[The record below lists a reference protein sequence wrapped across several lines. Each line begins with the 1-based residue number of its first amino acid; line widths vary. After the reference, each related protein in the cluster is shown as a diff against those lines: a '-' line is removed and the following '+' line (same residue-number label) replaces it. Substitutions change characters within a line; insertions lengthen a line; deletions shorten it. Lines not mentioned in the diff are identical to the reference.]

1 MLPLIP
7 LILGLAPQVARW
19 IGGDPASDVTTRA
32 IDIVRTAVGSDDPET
47 VKEALAR
54 DPAMAAQLQIS
65 LAQLAAD
72 RERAAQQAELD
83 KLRAHLEDVKD
94 ARGQTVALAK
104 TKSSA
109 VWGAPVVSL
118 VIVGAFVTLCF
129 VILNKS
135 IPEGS
140 DAIANVLMG
149 SMAAMATQV
158 ANYWLGSSVGSADKT
173 AALANSMPI
182 PAK

>member
-1 MLPLIP
+1 MLALIP

-19 IGGDPASDVTTRA
+19 IGGDPASDVTSQA
-32 IDIVRTAVGSDDPET
+32 INLVRSAVGSDDPET

-54 DPAMAAQLQIS
+54 DPAMAAQLQIQ
-65 LAQLAAD
+65 LAQLAAE

-83 KLRAHLEDVKD
+83 KLRAHLDDAKD
-94 ARGQTVALAK
+94 ARGQTVSLAK
-104 TKSSA
+104 AKSGVA
-109 VWGAPVVSL
+109 WGAPVVSL
-118 VIVGAFVTLCF
+118 VIVGSFVTLCF
-129 VILNKS
+129 MVLTKS

-158 ANYWLGSSVGSADKT
+158 ANYWLGSSAGSADKT
-173 AALANSMPI
+173 AALANSMPV